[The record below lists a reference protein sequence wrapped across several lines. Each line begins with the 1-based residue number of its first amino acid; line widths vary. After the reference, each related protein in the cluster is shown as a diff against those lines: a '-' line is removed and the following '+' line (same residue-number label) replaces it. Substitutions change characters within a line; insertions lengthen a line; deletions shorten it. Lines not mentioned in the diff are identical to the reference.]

1 MKKTSVTKLL
11 NTLNSLQFS
20 IYSRK
25 KFLTAEEFERVN
37 AELDYGKN
45 IAPLCDSEE
54 DMIQRI
60 ANNFKPFYPNVST
73 VLHRIHEIAG
83 CGTLSSCLSSL
94 NIVQALF
101 DLNLCDSQGVK
112 DPNLIIGRGHIAPL
126 FYAIRHLQHGMP
138 LIYLL
143 AIHDVVPAVVN
154 KLWGFA
160 NTMRH
165 SLGEGLG
172 IAVGKALTRTNT
184 DTVFCFVG
192 DGELNEGISFE
203 AIRLAY
209 DKAIKNFVVIIDNN
223 GKGIEPLPKQL
234 NTGYLA
240 SFFESVIQV
249 DGHNTQEISYALK
262 QAVTGGQRT
271 AIVCNTNKRSHSYKR
286 IGSQKK
292 PTTCGQ
298 VAEIIRQ
305 YQKHSTCH
313 VFTADL
319 AARFGLG
326 SDDTYT
332 NVGLAEASMLA
343 LTMGAP
349 DAHMKFVLT
358 DDKYYLNSL
367 DVLQSALAATQNLH
381 IIASRK
387 NQVWGGPTCVPS
399 VFSAITQARV
409 FELSDPEDIRYF
421 MADTISRG
429 ENGLYLLYDQPI
441 SNVQLLRKNY
451 FRLTPDTYIRYGK
464 TSQPLVIS
472 SESVAYEAS
481 YLTQIEEC
489 THIRMLTTRPKLL
502 GQLAQKIISYPKIAV
517 IEHNTGRAGLAE
529 YIESELLIRVHKIY
543 ADDYDC
549 PSNRTFQSEKVYDR
563 LESFLRKNTS
573 ENPFSA
579 II

>member
-1 MKKTSVTKLL
+1 MRKSSVTKLL
-11 NTLNSLQFS
+11 NNLRAS
-20 IYSRK
+20 ISSRK
-25 KFLTAEEFERVN
+25 NFLTSDEFERAF
-37 AELDYGKN
+37 AELGYGED

-54 DMIQRI
+54 QFTQRI
-60 ANNFKPFYPNVST
+60 ASNFKAFYPDVST
-73 VLHRIHEIAG
+73 TLHRIHEIAG

-101 DLNLCDSQGVK
+101 DLNLCNSQGVK

-126 FYAIRHLQHGMP
+126 FYAIRHLQNGMP
-138 LIYLL
+138 LSYLL

-172 IAVGKALTRTNT
+172 IAVGKALTQTTTN
-184 DTVFCFVG
+184 TVFCFVG

-209 DKAIKNFVVIIDNN
+209 EQAIKNFVVIIDNN

-234 NTGYLA
+234 NTAYLA

-249 DGHNTQEISYALK
+249 DGHNTQEISYAIK
-262 QAVTGGQRT
+262 RAVAGGQRT
-271 AIVCNTNKRSHSYKR
+271 AIICNTNKGSHSYKR

-292 PTTCGQ
+292 PTTCGK

-343 LTMGAP
+343 LAMGAP
-349 DAHMKFVLT
+349 DAHIKIVLT

-367 DVLQSALAATQNLH
+367 DVLQSALAATRNLH
-381 IIASRK
+381 IVASRK
-387 NQVWGGPTCVPS
+387 NQIWGGPTCVPS
-399 VFSAITQARV
+399 LFSAITQTKV
-409 FELSDPEDIRYF
+409 FELSDPEDFKQF
-421 MADTISRG
+421 MADTISRD

-441 SNVQLLRKNY
+441 SNVQLLRKDY
-451 FRLTPDTYIRYGK
+451 FRLAPDAYIRYGK

-472 SESVAYEAS
+472 SESVAYKAS
-481 YLTQIEEC
+481 CFTQIEEC
-489 THIRMLTTRPKLL
+489 THIRMLTTRPKLS
-502 GQLAQKIISYPKIAV
+502 GQLAQKIISYQKIAV
-517 IEHNTGRAGLAE
+517 LEHNTGRAGLGE
-529 YIESELLIRVHKIY
+529 YIESELLVRVHKIY
-543 ADDYDC
+543 ADDYDF
-549 PSNRTFQSEKVYDR
+549 PSKRTFQSETVYDR
-563 LESFLRKNTS
+563 LENFFQKNTF
-573 ENPFSA
+573 ENPYPVT
-579 II
+579 I